1 MNNPFKFV
9 GKYNIE
15 SILETF
21 NNVTEEDWLE
31 DTERSEKF
39 LVHKD
44 THMLKILW
52 DIDFFNTKHERNYN
66 LFNFDKIFDDLR
78 IIYEKCYGVGDFEG
92 VLFTRLK
99 PQSGIPSH
107 TDSGPF
113 SMIHRTHIPIITNEK
128 NLFKVGNEVKYLKQG
143 EIWEFDNTLTHVV
156 INMSDEP
163 RIHLIIDYKTGADP
177 FWARRRR
184 QGHRME
190 KNK

>member
-52 DIDFFNTKHERNYN
+52 DINSSGTKHERNYN
-66 LFNFDKIFDDLR
+66 LFNVKLFYKS
-78 IIYEKCYGVGDFEG
+78 IY
-92 VLFTRLK
+92 LF
-99 PQSGIPSH
+99 
-107 TDSGPF
+107 
-113 SMIHRTHIPIITNEK
+113 
-128 NLFKVGNEVKYLKQG
+128 LFY
-143 EIWEFDNTLTHVV
+143 FR
-156 INMSDEP
+156 S
-163 RIHLIIDYKTGADP
+163 
-177 FWARRRR
+177 F
-184 QGHRME
+184 
-190 KNK
+190 

>member
-52 DIDFFNTKHERNYN
+52 DINLSGTVPYISGTKHKRNYN
-66 LFNFDKIFDDLR
+66 LFNFDKILNDLR
-78 IIYEKCYGVGDFEG
+78 IIYEKCYGVGDFAR

-99 PQSGIPSH
+99 PQSDISPHIDEGYSLEH
-107 TDSGPF
+107 V
-113 SMIHRTHIPIITNEK
+113 HRTHIPIITNEK
-128 NLFKVGNEVKYLKQG
+128 NLFKVEDEVKYLKQG
-143 EIWEFDNTLTHVV
+143 EIWEFDNTKIHSVK
-156 INMSDEP
+156 NMSNEP
-163 RIHLIIDYKTGADP
+163 RVHLIIDYD
-177 FWARRRR
+177 
-184 QGHRME
+184 
-190 KNK
+190 